1 MYILKALAI
10 SCVIRQ
16 CICLYLSL
24 FPSGGDRGSAALR
37 SVMEI
42 PSGPVDFLV
51 GVFCM

>member
-1 MYILKALAI
+1 M
-10 SCVIRQ
+10 
-16 CICLYLSL
+16 YLSVSE
-24 FPSGGDRGSAALR
+24 FVPSGGDRGSAALR